1 MYTEIKQYEKV
12 IIWKENRWFQSVQ
25 EQESCFSASDSD
37 EELEDEEDFDGSETD
52 DFSDWESYEI
62 EQFTS

>member
-1 MYTEIKQYEKV
+1 
-12 IIWKENRWFQSVQ
+12 VQ

-52 DFSDWESYEI
+52 DFSD
-62 EQFTS
+62 